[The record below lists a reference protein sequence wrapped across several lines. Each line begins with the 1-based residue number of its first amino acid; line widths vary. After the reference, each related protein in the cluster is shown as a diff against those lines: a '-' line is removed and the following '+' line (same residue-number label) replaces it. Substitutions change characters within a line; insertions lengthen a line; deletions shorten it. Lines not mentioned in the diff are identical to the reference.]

1 MGKREQDA
9 SMEQLLRDAL
19 SARDRAPQS
28 ECFDAD
34 VLAAWADGALT
45 GSERSFAEAHAA
57 RCARCQ
63 AMLAAMAR
71 TAPEPAAAA
80 PALSIRRWI
89 TFLTPLAAGAVAL
102 ALWFLVE
109 PRSSI
114 VPQPQPP
121 PPSPTASTVAP
132 PSPTSTVTGA
142 VVPTERAAE
151 NERKAPERKIE
162 GDRAQAAR
170 SADADRRRD
179 EDVKKAL
186 AAAAANTNVP
196 SASPA
201 KPADTS
207 AADPAALAKADA
219 ASPRVAEVPP
229 SAVSEQRL
237 RQPASAPASPAQAA
251 GARSAQSADQ
261 QVAQSNLKQGQGY
274 LDAVGRQ
281 EAGRGAGGGR
291 FRAGVL
297 VPIIVV
303 QGTGVQWR
311 ITLGRVIEHSLDG
324 GATWAT
330 QYTAPENTMLVAGVA
345 PSSNVAW
352 IVGSA
357 GTVLQTSDGRTWRR
371 VPFADAVDLI
381 SVNASDAR
389 TATVATADKRSFLTI
404 DGGSTWIERKE

>member
-1 MGKREQDA
+1 MGKREQDT
-9 SMEQLLRDAL
+9 SMEQLLREAL

-63 AMLAAMAR
+63 AMLASMAR
-71 TAPEPAAAA
+71 TAPEPAAVA

-114 VPQPQPP
+114 VPQQQPSS
-121 PPSPTASTVAP
+121 PSPTASTAAP
-132 PSPTSTVTGA
+132 PSPTSSVSGG

-151 NERKAPERKIE
+151 NERKEA
-162 GDRAQAAR
+162 DRTQDAR
-170 SADADRRRD
+170 SADALRRRD
-179 EDVKKAL
+179 ADTAKKGRVADAPTAN
-186 AAAAANTNVP
+186 AAPAPT
-196 SASPA
+196 A
-201 KPADTS
+201 KPVES
-207 AADPAALAKADA
+207 PPADPAAFAKVV
-219 ASPRVAEVPP
+219 PEPKRNPEVPP
-229 SAVSEQRL
+229 PNPLDEQRL
-237 RQPASAPASPAQAA
+237 RQPASTPPAPSGRAA

-261 QVAQSNLKQGQGY
+261 QVAQSDVKQRQGY

-281 EAGRGAGGGR
+281 EAGRGAGAGQ
-291 FRAGVL
+291 FRSTVA
-297 VPIIVV
+297 VPTIAVPGSNV
-303 QGTGVQWR
+303 RWR
-311 ITLGRVIEHSLDG
+311 ITVGRIIEHSLDG
-324 GATWAT
+324 GTTWAT
-330 QYTAPENTMLVAGVA
+330 QYSVPENTMLVAGVA
-345 PSSNVAW
+345 PSSTVAW
-352 IVGSA
+352 IVGTA

-371 VPFADAVDLI
+371 VPFAAAVDLI

-404 DGGSTWIERKE
+404 DGGATWIERKD